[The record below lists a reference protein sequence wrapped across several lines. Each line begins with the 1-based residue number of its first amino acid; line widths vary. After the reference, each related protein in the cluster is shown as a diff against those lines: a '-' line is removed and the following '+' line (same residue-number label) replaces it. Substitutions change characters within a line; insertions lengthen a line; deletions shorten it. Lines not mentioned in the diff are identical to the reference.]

1 MPPGGLAELKRRKQ
15 EAERAASGGGE
26 APDSNTSAAAAAEPE
41 PAAEQ
46 KPGELQ
52 HVSRRGSRSCSFL
65 LSVSFV
71 VPDIYIRSI
80 LKYIYMGDLLPS
92 RSLCLNI
99 YSPFLVLQ
107 CSSKISL

>member
-26 APDSNTSAAAAAEPE
+26 AVDSSTSAAE

-52 HVSRRGSRSCSFL
+52 HVSRAPACFL
-65 LSVSFV
+65 LV
-71 VPDIYIRSI
+71 RWA
-80 LKYIYMGDLLPS
+80 G
-92 RSLCLNI
+92 
-99 YSPFLVLQ
+99 
-107 CSSKISL
+107 